1 MNIPDTPIDHNTEQ
15 TPNSDED
22 LPIDSDL
29 DLGRG
34 RGLDGPP
41 AGYKRPVHLQWRYL
55 GLVAGGGTV
64 GTALREALSI
74 IVPAVD
80 GVSVIIL
87 AINVV
92 GALALGVLLEAL
104 VRRGA
109 DEGWRRTLRL
119 LLGTGVLGGFT
130 TYSALAADSGA
141 LLTNGRTGAAIVY
154 ALATVILGAAAT
166 FTGITLAT
174 FAHRRPSSPT
184 SAEAA

>member
-1 MNIPDTPIDHNTEQ
+1 MNIPDTPTDHNTEQ

-34 RGLDGPP
+34 LDGPP
-41 AGYKRPVHLQWRYL
+41 AGCKRPVHLQWRYL

-80 GVSVIIL
+80 GVSVIVL

-92 GALALGVLLEAL
+92 GAFALGVLLEAL
-104 VRRGA
+104 VRRGT

-174 FAHRRPSSPT
+174 FAHRRRSSTT
-184 SAEAA
+184 SAETA

>member
-1 MNIPDTPIDHNTEQ
+1 M
-15 TPNSDED
+15 
-22 LPIDSDL
+22 
-29 DLGRG
+29 
-34 RGLDGPP
+34 
-41 AGYKRPVHLQWRYL
+41 HLQWRYL

-92 GALALGVLLEAL
+92 GAFALGVLLEAL
-104 VRRGA
+104 VRRGT
-109 DEGWRRTLRL
+109 DDGWRRTLRL

-174 FAHRRPSSPT
+174 FAHRRRSSTT

>member
-1 MNIPDTPIDHNTEQ
+1 M
-15 TPNSDED
+15 
-22 LPIDSDL
+22 
-29 DLGRG
+29 
-34 RGLDGPP
+34 
-41 AGYKRPVHLQWRYL
+41 HLQWRYL

-80 GVSVIIL
+80 GVSVIVL

-92 GALALGVLLEAL
+92 GAFALGVLLEAL
-104 VRRGA
+104 VRRGT

-174 FAHRRPSSPT
+174 FAHRRRSSTT